1 MATET
6 RDVTNQ
12 MISLWQMD
20 NMDWMGYEKG
30 KKDIFT
36 YHHLRV
42 AKRNG
47 GPVTIKNGAIL
58 CGETAHPYLHIVER
72 YDRDKF
78 LYLTRVL
85 IEVNDQGFLPTE
97 EQLIRM
103 DDVLNE
109 FEREHSSDTNKK
121 GYYLVKDTFTRRL
134 VKKKNFYFFE

>member
-47 GPVTIKNGAIL
+47 GPVTIKNGGNTL
-58 CGETAHPYLHIVER
+58 W
-72 YDRDKF
+72 
-78 LYLTRVL
+78 
-85 IEVNDQGFLPTE
+85 
-97 EQLIRM
+97 
-103 DDVLNE
+103 
-109 FEREHSSDTNKK
+109 
-121 GYYLVKDTFTRRL
+121 
-134 VKKKNFYFFE
+134 